1 MQPSPSNFKQLTRT
15 THIAFGK
22 LSLEIQVAVGLSRLG
37 SNGNGDSIGKIQM
50 IFGAGEGTA
59 VLYTKWGIQAIHNL
73 KDYKVK
79 WPSKEEQKESSQVM
93 QLEGFPNCVR
103 FVDGKSL
110 TLSQKPALDGN
121 SLAAAA
127 ANNYHIED
135 FTIEVLNIIIHM
147 LQGSYRRVG
156 NLDPEL
162 KFLSRPG
169 PPKSP
174 VTTASRALKAGP

>member
-121 SLAAAA
+121 
-127 ANNYHIED
+127 D